1 VTALRNYFALNAQIL
16 YWIFLAPLRGK
27 PRFKFSEVFSQIVR
41 IGVQALPMISLTAFS
56 IGLTLAMQGAY
67 QLSKFGATSYVP
79 DLVALTLLRE
89 LGPLL
94 VGVVVIGRS
103 GSAITAE
110 LGAMKVAEEIEALQV
125 MAINPI
131 RFLVVPRFLAM
142 LVMLPMLTIFG
153 NYIGFVGGW
162 SICYFAL
169 EMNTTAYILRLVG
182 TAHPIDLYAGVV
194 KSFVFAWLIAT
205 ISSQAGLEVT
215 GGAEG
220 VGQAT
225 TNSVVVSIIAMLVA
239 NAALTSIFFFAGR
252 G

>member
-1 VTALRNYFALNAQIL
+1 MSAVRNYFALNAQIL

-27 PRFKFSEVFSQIVR
+27 PRFKFTQVFSQIVR

-169 EMNTTAYILRLVG
+169 DMNTTAYILRLVG

-194 KSFVFAWLIAT
+194 KSFVFAWLIVT

-239 NAALTSIFFFAGR
+239 NAALTAIFFFAGP